1 MGLNIRNLG
10 QTLGDL
16 AEGLVE
22 GEPGIGPVPAQKPAS
37 DAGKKGYDRA
47 IDALNRL
54 PRPAAA
60 LGALALMGFAL
71 VDPAGFEA
79 RMQALAAMPEELW
92 WLLGGVLTFT
102 FGARE
107 AFYIR
112 AARNPP
118 EVGERR

>member
-10 QTLGDL
+10 ETLGDL

-22 GEPGIGPVPAQKPAS
+22 GEPGIGQVPMRETATS
-37 DAGKKGYDRA
+37 TGKKGYDRA
-47 IDALNRL
+47 VDALNRL
-54 PRPAAA
+54 PRPVAA

-71 VDPAGFEA
+71 VDPVGFEA
-79 RMQALAAMPEELW
+79 RMQALAAMPEEMW

-112 AARNPP
+112 AARKPN
-118 EVGERR
+118 EAGERR

>member
-1 MGLNIRNLG
+1 MGMNIGNLG
-10 QTLGDL
+10 ATVGEL
-16 AEGLVE
+16 AEALVE
-22 GEPGIGPVPAQKPAS
+22 GEPGIGPMPAPVPATV
-37 DAGKKGYDRA
+37 AGKKGYDRA
-47 IDALNRL
+47 IDAMNRL

-112 AARNPP
+112 AARKGDPDP
-118 EVGERR
+118 RR

>member
-1 MGLNIRNLG
+1 MGMNIGNLG
-10 QTLGDL
+10 ATVGDL
-16 AEGLVE
+16 AVALVE
-22 GEPGIGPVPAQKPAS
+22 GEPGIGPMPAPAPATE
-37 DAGKKGYDRA
+37 AGKKGYDRA

-60 LGALALMGFAL
+60 LGALALMGFAV
-71 VDPAGFEA
+71 VDPSGFEA

-112 AARNPP
+112 AARKPGDADP
-118 EVGERR
+118 RR

>member
-1 MGLNIRNLG
+1 MGMNIRNLG
-10 QTLGDL
+10 DTVSDL
-16 AEGLVE
+16 AEALVE
-22 GEPGIGPVPAQKPAS
+22 GEPGLGPMPTPKPPTPEGAR
-37 DAGKKGYDRA
+37 GYDRA

-112 AARNPP
+112 SARRPS
-118 EVGERR
+118 EAGERR

>member
-1 MGLNIRNLG
+1 MGMNIGNLG
-10 QTLGDL
+10 ATVGEL
-16 AEGLVE
+16 AEALVE
-22 GEPGIGPVPAQKPAS
+22 GEPGIGPMPAPVPATAT
-37 DAGKKGYDRA
+37 GKKGYDRA
-47 IDALNRL
+47 IDAMNRL

-112 AARNPP
+112 ASRK
-118 EVGERR
+118 GEADPRR

>member
-1 MGLNIRNLG
+1 MGMNIGNLG
-10 QTLGDL
+10 ATVGEL
-16 AEGLVE
+16 AEALVE
-22 GEPGIGPVPAQKPAS
+22 GEPGIGPMPAPVPATV
-37 DAGKKGYDRA
+37 AGKKGYDRA
-47 IDALNRL
+47 IDAMNRL

-92 WLLGGVLTFT
+92 WLLGGVLTLT

-112 AARNPP
+112 AARKGDADP
-118 EVGERR
+118 RR

>member
-1 MGLNIRNLG
+1 MGMNI
-10 QTLGDL
+10 GDL
-16 AEGLVE
+16 GATVGELAEALVE
-22 GEPGIGPVPAQKPAS
+22 GEPGLGPMPAPKPATE
-37 DAGKKGYDRA
+37 AGRKGFDRA

-71 VDPAGFEA
+71 VDPTGFEA

-92 WLLGGVLTFT
+92 WLMGGVLTFT

-112 AARNPP
+112 SARKPN
-118 EVGERR
+118 EADGRG

>member
-1 MGLNIRNLG
+1 MNI
-10 QTLGDL
+10 GDL
-16 AEGLVE
+16 GATVGELAEALVE
-22 GEPGIGPVPAQKPAS
+22 GEPGLGPMPAPKPATE
-37 DAGKKGYDRA
+37 AGRKGFDRA

-71 VDPAGFEA
+71 VDPTGFEA

-92 WLLGGVLTFT
+92 WLMGGVLTFT

-112 AARNPP
+112 SARKPN
-118 EVGERR
+118 EADGRG

>member
-10 QTLGDL
+10 ETLGDL

-22 GEPGIGPVPAQKPAS
+22 GEPGIGPVPTREPATPT
-37 DAGKKGYDRA
+37 GKKGYDRTV
-47 IDALNRL
+47 DALNRL
-54 PRPAAA
+54 PRPVAA

-71 VDPAGFEA
+71 VDPVGFEA

-112 AARNPP
+112 AARKPK
-118 EVGERR
+118 EAGERR